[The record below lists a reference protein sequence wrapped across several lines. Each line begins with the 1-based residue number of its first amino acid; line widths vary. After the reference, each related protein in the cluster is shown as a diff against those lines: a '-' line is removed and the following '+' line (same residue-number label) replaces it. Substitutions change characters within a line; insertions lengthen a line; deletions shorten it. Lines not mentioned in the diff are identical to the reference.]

1 MSMGF
6 SRQEY
11 WTGLPFPF
19 SGDLPDPRIEPRS
32 PVAPELTGAFFFL
45 STEPPEK
52 PGHVL
57 FYLSFA
63 LLPPSSSLSLS
74 ISKDTTSS
82 SFFFFL
88 LLEMAIFQMFNR
100 FVKIIPAGGIHP
112 IGVHRGQYTSR
123 EQDHKL
129 SLASP
134 RCASLGRARSHN
146 FLLIPSSTASA
157 PGPAQRH
164 SISKKAPLTR
174 GSFIHSRGGAG
185 WNPGV
190 KL

>member
-11 WTGLPFPF
+11 WTGSPFPS

-32 PVAPELTGAFFFL
+32 PVAPELTGAFFVFFFKALSHQRSPVMSYSISVSPSFPLFL
-45 STEPPEK
+45 F
-52 PGHVL
+52 L
-57 FYLSFA
+57 YLSPS
-63 LLPPSSSLSLS
+63 LKIQPPPPPP
-74 ISKDTTSS
+74 
-82 SFFFFL
+82 FF

-112 IGVHRGQYTSR
+112 IGVHRGQYTRR

-146 FLLIPSSTASA
+146 FLLIPSSTAST
-157 PGPAQRH
+157 PALPNAIPFPRRL
-164 SISKKAPLTR
+164 P
-174 GSFIHSRGGAG
+174 
-185 WNPGV
+185 
-190 KL
+190 

>member
-1 MSMGF
+1 MSY
-6 SRQEY
+6 SISV
-11 WTGLPFPF
+11 LPSF
-19 SGDLPDPRIEPRS
+19 LPLP
-32 PVAPELTGAFFFL
+32 L
-45 STEPPEK
+45 
-52 PGHVL
+52 
-57 FYLSFA
+57 YLSPS
-63 LLPPSSSLSLS
+63 LKIQPPPP
-74 ISKDTTSS
+74 
-82 SFFFFL
+82 FFFL